1 MLSGRVEVLR
11 VKFLVDTRKSRLEE
25 LIKKDIVAGQLITPL
40 TGYSNAGEVF
50 AIDNGAFSRFDAK
63 RFEALLNRDL
73 KHRHKCLFVAV
84 PDIVGNARRTLELW
98 RCRHRFVKGWPLALV
113 IQDGMEDFDIPWHE
127 LQAVFIGGRDPWKDS
142 QASQDIVK
150 TAKTLGIHVHI
161 GRVNAYKRWK
171 LFTDLGADT
180 CDGSGIAMYDHMLEN
195 IERKALEGDQPSLF
209 KDEDSSKDYQ
219 EGVRQA

>member
-1 MLSGRVEVLR
+1 MR
-11 VKFLVDTRKSRLEE
+11 FLVDTRKSRLEE

-40 TGYSNAGEVF
+40 TGYSNAGETF

-63 RFEALLNRDL
+63 RFESLLNRDW
-73 KHRHKCLFVAV
+73 KHRDKCLFVTV

-113 IQDGMEDFDIPWHE
+113 MQDGMEDFDIPWHE

-171 LFTDLGADT
+171 LFADLGADT

-195 IERKALEGDQPSLF
+195 IERKVLEGDQPSLF
-209 KDEDSSKDYQ
+209 KDEDSPKDYQ